1 MLEPIELPPG
11 QVLRE
16 SGEQATCA
24 FFPVDALVS
33 LSYMTREG
41 NSAEFALVGREG
53 IIGVSLFMG
62 GDSAIARAVVL
73 CAGHGL
79 RVPATFIKDEFHR
92 SEPIRRL
99 MLLYTQALL
108 TQMAQTAACNRHHS
122 IDQQL
127 CRLLLLSAD
136 RLRGNT
142 VLMTQETIARTLG
155 VRREG
160 VTEAARR
167 LQSAGVIHYARGRI
181 TLTDRVA
188 LEARSCECYDVVRK
202 EYGRLLPIRSRA

>member
-1 MLEPIELPPG
+1 MLEPIEFPQG

-16 SGEQATCA
+16 SGERATCA
-24 FFPVDALVS
+24 FFPVEALVS
-33 LSYMTREG
+33 LSYLTREG

-53 IIGVSLFMG
+53 VIGVSLFTG
-62 GDSAIARAVVL
+62 GDSAIARAAVL
-73 CAGHGL
+73 CAGHGF
-79 RVPATFIKDEFHR
+79 RVPAEFIKDEFHR
-92 SEPIRRL
+92 REPIRRL

-136 RLRGNT
+136 RLTGDK
-142 VLMTQETIARTLG
+142 VPMTQETIARALG

-160 VTEAARR
+160 VTEAALR
-167 LQSAGVIHYARGRI
+167 LQSAGVIHYARGHI
-181 TLTDRVA
+181 TLADRIA
-188 LEARSCECYDVVRK
+188 LEARSCECYEVVRK
-202 EYGRLLPIRSRA
+202 EYRRLLPGRSGA